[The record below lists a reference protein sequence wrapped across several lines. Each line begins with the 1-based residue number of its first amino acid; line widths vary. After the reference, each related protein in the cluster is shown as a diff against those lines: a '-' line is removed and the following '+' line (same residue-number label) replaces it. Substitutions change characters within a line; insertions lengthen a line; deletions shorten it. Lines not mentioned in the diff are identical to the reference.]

1 MKQVFSIIVLT
12 VLFSFGFS
20 QTPMAQ
26 ILTKDVP
33 ILAASDVLKDLRN
46 ETPIKGSMIANE
58 VLIIEFERAIGR
70 PIIFTITP
78 RYLRS
83 VSISTT
89 QEMVRPQTMTF
100 DISHL
105 EPGDYVLDIVA
116 GDAGARAEFT
126 VL

>member
-26 ILTKDVP
+26 ILSTEVP
-33 ILAASDVLKDLRN
+33 IRAANGILKDLRN
-46 ETPIKGSMIANE
+46 ETPIKGSMVAND
-58 VLIIEFERAIGR
+58 VLIIEFEKAIGR
-70 PIIFTITP
+70 PISCTITP
-78 RYLRS
+78 RYVRS
-83 VSISTT
+83 ISISTT
-89 QEMVRPQTMTF
+89 QEMVRPETMTF

-105 EPGDYVLDIVA
+105 EPGDYTLTIIA
-116 GDAGARAEFT
+116 GDAGACAEFT